1 MTRQK
6 KSRKSNVNGPRLQ
19 PRTEKGS
26 GVEGKRKS
34 SKGKSAGS
42 RQNEASKQKPQANKP
57 KVTKDPRLGSKTPI
71 SLVAPEPKP
80 VTKAAKPQQPD
91 SLRPKPSPEH
101 QLEQLESNPRLLAL
115 LDRMEQGETL
125 SQDDQQW
132 LDGKL
137 DRIEALMKQLG
148 IEVDQGPNSEEALMD
163 QFEAGS
169 DLLDQYKD

>member
-19 PRTEKGS
+19 PRSEKGS

-42 RQNEASKQKPQANKP
+42 RQNEASKKKPLAGQP
-57 KVTKDPRLGSKTPI
+57 KVVKDPRLGSKTPI
-71 SLVAPEPKP
+71 SLVAPAPKAVTKP
-80 VTKAAKPQQPD
+80 VKPEQPAPV
-91 SLRPKPSPEH
+91 RPKLTAE
-101 QLEQLESNPRLLAL
+101 QELEQLESNPRLLAL

-148 IEVDQGPNSEEALMD
+148 IEVDQGLNSEEDLMD
-163 QFEAGS
+163 QFESGS